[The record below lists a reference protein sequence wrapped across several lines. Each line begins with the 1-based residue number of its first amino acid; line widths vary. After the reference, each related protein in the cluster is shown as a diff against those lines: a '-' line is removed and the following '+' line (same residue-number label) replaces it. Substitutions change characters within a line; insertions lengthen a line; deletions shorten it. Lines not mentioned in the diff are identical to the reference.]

1 MVSPAVKV
9 WRYLLSWSW
18 SWVRL
23 EVMRFN
29 LFLTIFLWSWQKL
42 ESTDS
47 AMLITAKVA
56 DVATDMILESK
67 EREGLRNLS
76 LALGMDR

>member
-1 MVSPAVKV
+1 
-9 WRYLLSWSW
+9 
-18 SWVRL
+18 
-23 EVMRFN
+23 MRFN

-42 ESTDS
+42 ESTES